1 MPVFE
6 PQLFWDAL
14 YCFMLFSCMS
24 EGAAPSNFIDQDLV
38 PDLESSLLSL
48 LSEMHFAISVVSAL
62 QVLHVLLPSSAVTAQ
77 PEPEE
82 GCLLQSPGQLAL
94 KAEQVV
100 PAGRID
106 DLQNLCSGGVGCSC
120 TTIASGARNLD
131 FAGCRSFCFPYPAF
145 SRNLQ
150 NSFCTC
156 CRSRETLD
164 APSGFQLETYQ
175 FIRTDLSESGRLNRL
190 CEECRCA
197 NSLPPGQPRSLTRVG
212 VSDCGYFC
220 QGLGWTTF
228 SHYPAF
234 QNLPASCTC
243 CEGDEVTNVLN
254 GIPMRASYTILDQPA
269 TAMGDPHITTLD
281 GHHYTLMQ
289 QGIFSLWHLSGL
301 ETQFHSENGFVK
313 TVPVDWQVYTR
324 YAGHQAFTKGL
335 LLVDKSGG
343 AVRQIMEMTS
353 EDSASGEP
361 AKGMENGLS

>member
-1 MPVFE
+1 
-6 PQLFWDAL
+6 
-14 YCFMLFSCMS
+14 MS
-24 EGAAPSNFIDQDLV
+24 EGAAPSNFLDQDLV

-62 QVLHVLLPSSAVTAQ
+62 QVLHVLLMPSSAVTAQ

-100 PAGRID
+100 PAGRIN
-106 DLQNLCSGGVGCSC
+106 DLQNLCSGAVGCSC
-120 TTIASGARNLD
+120 TDQTNRAENLD
-131 FAGCRSFCFPYPAF
+131 LAGCRSHCFPYPAF
-145 SRNLQ
+145 TFLPTTG
-150 NSFCTC
+150 FCTC
-156 CRSRETLD
+156 CRSRETQDQFPGSPLV
-164 APSGFQLETYQ
+164 AYQ
-175 FIRTDLSESGRLNRL
+175 FIRTDLSESGRLKGL
-190 CEECRCA
+190 CEEGRRCRCA
-197 NSLPPGQPRSLTRVG
+197 NSPSQQPNSLPDVG

-234 QNLPASCTC
+234 QNLRASCTC
-243 CEGDEVTNVLN
+243 CEGNEVTNVL
-254 GIPMRASYTILDQPA
+254 GDIPRASYTILDQPA

-281 GHHYTLMQ
+281 GHHYTLMR

-301 ETQFHSENGFVK
+301 ETQFHSDNGFMK

-353 EDSASGEP
+353 EDCQWRARKGDGEWTIV
-361 AKGMENGLS
+361 KDDEEI